1 MLNVSVLQQFVET
14 IDLIF
19 YNYSIILSVPLAL
32 LAGSFTAIAPEAYRK
47 MKYDLAIPF
56 RAT

>member
-32 LAGSFTAIAPEAYRK
+32 LAGSFTANEPEAYRK